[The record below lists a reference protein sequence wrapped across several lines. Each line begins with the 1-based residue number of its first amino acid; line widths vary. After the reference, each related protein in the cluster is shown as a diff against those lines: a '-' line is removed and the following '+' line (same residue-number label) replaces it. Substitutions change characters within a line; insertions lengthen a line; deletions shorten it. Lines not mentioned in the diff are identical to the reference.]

1 MDLGPHATFIIASY
15 AASAFILAL
24 LIGWI
29 VAENRA
35 LKRTLA
41 DFESRG
47 ITRRSDDRSAAP
59 RNSGAHKSEAHS
71 IA

>member
-1 MDLGPHATFIIASY
+1 M
-15 AASAFILAL
+15 

-35 LKRTLA
+35 LKRALA

-47 ITRRSDDRSAAP
+47 ITRRSDERKIEP
-59 RNSGAHKSEAHS
+59 RVSGPNKSEAHS
-71 IA
+71 LA

>member
-1 MDLGPHATFIIASY
+1 MDLGPHATFIVAAY
-15 AASAFILAL
+15 AVTAFILAL

-29 VAENRA
+29 TAENRT

-47 ITRRSDDRSAAP
+47 ITRRSDERKREP
-59 RNSGAHKSEAHS
+59 RKSEVHS
-71 IA
+71 VA

>member
-1 MDLGPHATFIIASY
+1 MDLGPHATFIVASY
-15 AASAFILAL
+15 AAAAFILTL

-47 ITRRSDDRSAAP
+47 ITRRSEERNAAP
-59 RNSGAHKSEAHS
+59 RKSGPNKSEAHS
-71 IA
+71 LA

>member
-15 AASAFILAL
+15 AASGFILAA

-47 ITRRSDDRSAAP
+47 ITRRSDERTVAS
-59 RNSGAHKSEAHS
+59 RKSGARKSEAHS
-71 IA
+71 LA

>member
-15 AASAFILAL
+15 AAAAFIVAL

-41 DFESRG
+41 EFDARG
-47 ITRRSDDRSAAP
+47 VTRRSDDRKAAP
-59 RNSGAHKSEAHS
+59 RKSATQTS
-71 IA
+71 LA

>member
-15 AASAFILAL
+15 AATGFIIAM

-35 LKRTLA
+35 LKRALA

-47 ITRRSDDRSAAP
+47 ITRRSDERKIEP
-59 RNSGAHKSEAHS
+59 RASGPNKSEAHS
-71 IA
+71 LA

>member
-15 AASAFILAL
+15 AASAFILML

-29 VAENRA
+29 VTENRA

-41 DFESRG
+41 DFEARG
-47 ITRRSDDRSAAP
+47 ITRRSDDRSATP
-59 RNSGAHKSEAHS
+59 RKTGAQKSEAHS
-71 IA
+71 LA